1 MTTQRPGGLS
11 VIEQLAS
18 YVATEA
24 FDKLPE
30 AAVAAARRA
39 ILDTLGVTLAGAV
52 EPTAA
57 RVRALIAHRCG
68 ADEATVIGTELRAS
82 VEDAA
87 LANGTA
93 SHALDYDD
101 LNQSLSGHPSVPILA
116 AALPL
121 AERRRASGAAL
132 VTAFVAGVEIEAKL
146 GRALNPALYE
156 IGWHAT
162 GVLGVFGA
170 AAAAAKLLGLSTE
183 RTAHAL
189 AIAASMASG
198 IKANFGTDC
207 KPLHVGHA
215 ARCGIEAALLA
226 EAGFTGNPRALE
238 HGDGF
243 GATHATGNRAAWD
256 LTTAGLGSPHD
267 LVDPGIG
274 VKRFPAC
281 ASTHQALDAT
291 LALAEEH
298 GIQPASVA
306 SVECGVNY
314 MAPHQL
320 IYDQAETGLQGKF
333 SMPYCVSVAL
343 LDRTV
348 GLAQFAEER
357 VRRADVK
364 ALMPKVRM
372 YVHADQT
379 TRESLPT
386 RFTEVAI
393 KLADGRRLVKSVRLA
408 KGQPQNPL
416 TDAELTIKFHDCAA
430 RVMPRERAQ
439 SVLGAVRTL
448 ETAPDVSA
456 FARLLA
462 GSAR

>member
-1 MTTQRPGGLS
+1 MRAKDQGGPS
-11 VIEQLAS
+11 VIQQLSA
-18 YVATEA
+18 YVATES
-24 FDKLPE
+24 FDKLPD
-30 AAVAAARRA
+30 ATVRAARRA
-39 ILDTLGVTLAGAV
+39 ILDTLGVMLAGSAEV
-52 EPTAA
+52 TAA
-57 RVRALIAHRCG
+57 RVRALIAHRRG
-68 ADEATVIGTELRAS
+68 VEEATIAGTDLRGS

-93 SHALDYDD
+93 AHALDYDD
-101 LNQSLSGHPSVPILA
+101 VQQSLSGHPSVPVLP
-116 AALPL
+116 AALAL
-121 AERRRASGAAL
+121 GERQHASGAAL
-132 VTAFVAGVEIEAKL
+132 LAAFVAGVEVEAKL
-146 GRALNPALYE
+146 GRALNPVHYE
-156 IGWHAT
+156 TGWHAT
-162 GVLGVFGA
+162 STLGVFGA
-170 AAAAAKLLGLSTE
+170 AAAAAKLLGLSAE

-215 ARCGIEAALLA
+215 ARCGTEAALLA

-243 GATHATGNRAAWD
+243 GATHGGGSRPAWE
-256 LTTAGLGSPHD
+256 LTTAGLGAPHD

-298 GIQPASVA
+298 AIDPKAVVA
-306 SVECGVNY
+306 VECGVSY
-314 MAPHQL
+314 LAPHQL
-320 IYDQAETGLQGKF
+320 IYDQAATGLQGKF
-333 SMPYCVSVAL
+333 SMPYCIAVAL

-357 VRRADVK
+357 VRRAD
-364 ALMPKVRM
+364 AQTLMPKVRM
-372 YVHADQT
+372 FVHPEQT

-386 RFTEVAI
+386 RFSEVAI
-393 KLADGRRLVKSVRLA
+393 SLTDGRRLTRRVRHA

-416 TDAELTIKFHDCAA
+416 TDAELTTKFHDCAA
-430 RVMPRERAQ
+430 RVLPRERAE
-439 SVLGAVRTL
+439 SVLAAVQEL
-448 ETAPDVSA
+448 ETAADVGEL
-456 FARLLA
+456 ARML
-462 GSAR
+462 SRSVR